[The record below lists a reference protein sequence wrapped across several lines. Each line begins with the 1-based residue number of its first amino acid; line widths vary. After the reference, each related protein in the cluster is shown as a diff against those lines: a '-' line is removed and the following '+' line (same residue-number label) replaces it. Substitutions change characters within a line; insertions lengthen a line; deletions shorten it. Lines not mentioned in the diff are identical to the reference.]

1 MNNDSL
7 NIALALPE
15 IVLLAGIC
23 AFILAELFAGG
34 RRGGSL
40 LAAQL
45 VLALPLLAMI
55 AQPVAGTQTA
65 FGGMYIADTLSTLLK
80 AAAILTVSATLLI
93 SSRYVGERHMPV
105 SEFHALAMMSLLG
118 QMVMMSAGSLLVV
131 YLGLELMSLSLYALV
146 ALRRDHAASTE
157 AAMKY
162 FILGALASGFLL
174 YGMSMIYG
182 GAGSLLH
189 EEIAVR
195 YVAGEVDRWVLVL
208 GVVFLVAGLAFKL
221 GAVPFH
227 MWVPD
232 VYHGS
237 PSAVTLLIAGAPKL
251 AAFAIAFRM
260 LAEALLGVAAD
271 WQQMLLVLAIAS
283 LAIGNIVAIAQRNL
297 KRMLAY
303 STISQVGFVL
313 MGMLA
318 GVSDG
323 DAAGAADAWGSALFY
338 IVTYVLTTIGTFG
351 VVIHLSSGR
360 LEADS
365 LDDLRGLSRRHPGLA
380 FVMLLLM
387 FSLAGIPPLVGFH
400 AKLVVLGSVLAG
412 GMIWLAVVGV
422 MLSLVAAFYY
432 LRIVKLMYFDAPPEG
447 APVVTGGVVAGFLGL
462 NGALVLILGLLPG
475 PLLSL
480 CLDAVRQALGS

>member
-1 MNNDSL
+1 
-7 NIALALPE
+7 
-15 IVLLAGIC
+15 
-23 AFILAELFAGG
+23 
-34 RRGGSL
+34 
-40 LAAQL
+40 
-45 VLALPLLAMI
+45 
-55 AQPVAGTQTA
+55 
-65 FGGMYIADTLSTLLK
+65 MYIADTLSTLLK
-80 AAAILTVSATLLI
+80 AAAILTVSATLLL
-93 SSRYVGERHMPV
+93 SSRYVDERQMPA
-105 SEFHALAMMSLLG
+105 SEFHMLALTSLLG
-118 QMVMMSAGSLLVV
+118 QMVMISAGSLLVV

-146 ALRRDHAASTE
+146 ALRRDHAPSTE

-182 GAGSLLH
+182 GAGTLLH

-195 YVAGEVDRWVLVL
+195 FVAGEVDRWVLVL

-283 LAIGNIVAIAQRNL
+283 LAIGNVIAIAQRNF
-297 KRMLAY
+297 KRKLAY

-338 IVTYVLTTIGTFG
+338 MVTYVLTTIGTFG

-360 LEADS
+360 LEAES
-365 LDDLRGLSRRHPGLA
+365 LDDLRGLSRRSPGLA
-380 FVMLLLM
+380 LVMLILM

-400 AKLVVLGSVLAG
+400 AKLVVLGTVLAA
-412 GMIWLAVVGV
+412 GMVWLAVVGV
-422 MLSLVAAFYY
+422 LLSLVAAFYY
-432 LRIVKLMYFDAPPEG
+432 LRIVKLMYFDAPPDG
-447 APVVTGGVVAGFLGL
+447 APVVVGGAVAGFLGL

-480 CLDAVRQALGS
+480 CLEAVRQALGS

>member
-1 MNNDSL
+1 MNNESL

-15 IVLLAGIC
+15 IVLLVGIC
-23 AFILAELFAGG
+23 VFILVEVFAGK

-55 AQPVAGTQTA
+55 AQPVVGTQMA

-80 AAAILTVSATLLI
+80 AAAILTVSATLLL
-93 SSRYVGERHMPV
+93 SSRYVDERQMPA
-105 SEFHALAMMSLLG
+105 SEFHMLALTSLLG
-118 QMVMMSAGSLLVV
+118 QMVMISAGSLLVV

-146 ALRRDHAASTE
+146 ALRRDHAPSTE

-182 GAGSLLH
+182 GAGTLLH

-195 YVAGEVDRWVLVL
+195 FVAGEVDRWVLVL

-260 LAEALLGVAAD
+260 PCWA
-271 WQQMLLVLAIAS
+271 
-283 LAIGNIVAIAQRNL
+283 
-297 KRMLAY
+297 
-303 STISQVGFVL
+303 
-313 MGMLA
+313 
-318 GVSDG
+318 
-323 DAAGAADAWGSALFY
+323 
-338 IVTYVLTTIGTFG
+338 
-351 VVIHLSSGR
+351 
-360 LEADS
+360 
-365 LDDLRGLSRRHPGLA
+365 
-380 FVMLLLM
+380 
-387 FSLAGIPPLVGFH
+387 
-400 AKLVVLGSVLAG
+400 
-412 GMIWLAVVGV
+412 
-422 MLSLVAAFYY
+422 
-432 LRIVKLMYFDAPPEG
+432 
-447 APVVTGGVVAGFLGL
+447 
-462 NGALVLILGLLPG
+462 
-475 PLLSL
+475 
-480 CLDAVRQALGS
+480 

>member
-1 MNNDSL
+1 
-7 NIALALPE
+7 
-15 IVLLAGIC
+15 
-23 AFILAELFAGG
+23 
-34 RRGGSL
+34 
-40 LAAQL
+40 
-45 VLALPLLAMI
+45 
-55 AQPVAGTQTA
+55 
-65 FGGMYIADTLSTLLK
+65 
-80 AAAILTVSATLLI
+80 
-93 SSRYVGERHMPV
+93 
-105 SEFHALAMMSLLG
+105 
-118 QMVMMSAGSLLVV
+118 
-131 YLGLELMSLSLYALV
+131 
-146 ALRRDHAASTE
+146 
-157 AAMKY
+157 
-162 FILGALASGFLL
+162 
-174 YGMSMIYG
+174 
-182 GAGSLLH
+182 LLH

-195 YVAGEVDRWVLVL
+195 FVAGEVDRWVLVL

-283 LAIGNIVAIAQRNL
+283 LAIGNVIAIAQRNF

-338 IVTYVLTTIGTFG
+338 MVTYVLTTIGTFG

-360 LEADS
+360 LEAES
-365 LDDLRGLSRRHPGLA
+365 LDDLRGLSRRSPGLA
-380 FVMLLLM
+380 LVMLILM

-400 AKLVVLGSVLAG
+400 AKLVVLGTVLAA
-412 GMIWLAVVGV
+412 GMVWLAVVGV
-422 MLSLVAAFYY
+422 LLSLVAAFYY
-432 LRIVKLMYFDAPPEG
+432 LRIVKLMYFDAPPDG
-447 APVVTGGVVAGFLGL
+447 APVVVGGAVAGFLGL

-480 CLDAVRQALGS
+480 CLEAVRQALGS

>member
-1 MNNDSL
+1 
-7 NIALALPE
+7 
-15 IVLLAGIC
+15 
-23 AFILAELFAGG
+23 
-34 RRGGSL
+34 
-40 LAAQL
+40 
-45 VLALPLLAMI
+45 
-55 AQPVAGTQTA
+55 
-65 FGGMYIADTLSTLLK
+65 
-80 AAAILTVSATLLI
+80 
-93 SSRYVGERHMPV
+93 
-105 SEFHALAMMSLLG
+105 
-118 QMVMMSAGSLLVV
+118 
-131 YLGLELMSLSLYALV
+131 
-146 ALRRDHAASTE
+146 
-157 AAMKY
+157 
-162 FILGALASGFLL
+162 
-174 YGMSMIYG
+174 MSMIYG
-182 GAGSLLH
+182 GAGTLLH

-195 YVAGEVDRWVLVL
+195 FVAGEVDRWVLVL

-283 LAIGNIVAIAQRNL
+283 LAIGNVIAIAQRNF

-338 IVTYVLTTIGTFG
+338 MVTYVLTTIGTFG

-360 LEADS
+360 LEAES
-365 LDDLRGLSRRHPGLA
+365 LDDLRGLSRRSPGLA
-380 FVMLLLM
+380 LVMLILM

-400 AKLVVLGSVLAG
+400 AKLVVLGTVLAA
-412 GMIWLAVVGV
+412 GMVWLAVVGV
-422 MLSLVAAFYY
+422 LLSLVAAFYY
-432 LRIVKLMYFDAPPEG
+432 LRIVKLMYFDAPPDG
-447 APVVTGGVVAGFLGL
+447 APVVVGGAVAGFLGL

-480 CLDAVRQALGS
+480 CLEAVRQALGS

>member
-1 MNNDSL
+1 MNNESF
-7 NIALALPE
+7 NIALAAPE
-15 IVLLAGIC
+15 ILLLVGVCLFLLLEVASAPNAG
-23 AFILAELFAGG
+23 
-34 RRGGSL
+34 RSL
-40 LAAQL
+40 VRAQL
-45 VLALPLLAMI
+45 VLALPVLGLLA
-55 AQPVAGTQTA
+55 QPIEGTQTA
-65 FGGMYIADTLSTLLK
+65 WGGMYVADGLSFLLK
-80 AAAILTVSATLLI
+80 LLAILVVSATLFL
-93 SSRYVGERHMPV
+93 STRYVADRRMPV
-105 SEFHALAMMSLLG
+105 SEFHALALLSLLG
-118 QMVMMSAGSLLVV
+118 QMVMISAGNLLVV

-146 ALRRDHAASTE
+146 ALRRDHAVSTE

-162 FILGALASGFLL
+162 FVLGALASGFLL

-182 GAGSLLH
+182 GAGTLAHDES
-189 EEIAVR
+189 AMR
-195 YVAGEVDRWVLVL
+195 FAAGEVDRGVFVL
-208 GVVFLVAGLAFKL
+208 GVVFLVAGLASKL

-271 WQQMLLVLAIAS
+271 WQQMLMVLAIAS
-283 LAIGNIVAIAQRNL
+283 LAVGNIVAIAQRNF

-318 GVSDG
+318 GVVDG
-323 DAAGAADAWGSALFY
+323 DAAGAADAWGSSLFY
-338 IVTYVLTTIGTFG
+338 IVTYVLTTVGTFG
-351 VVIHLSSGR
+351 VVIYLSSGQ

-365 LDDLRGLSRRHPGLA
+365 LDDLRGLARRSPGLA
-380 FVMLLLM
+380 LVMLLLM

-400 AKLVVLGSVLAG
+400 AKLVVLGSVLAA
-412 GMIWLAVVGV
+412 GMVWLAVVGV

-432 LRIVKLMYFDAPPEG
+432 LRVVKLMYFDAPPERFVEHRGGLVPVLLGING
-447 APVVTGGVVAGFLGL
+447 AVVLGL
-462 NGALVLILGLLPG
+462 GLMPG
-475 PLLSL
+475 PLLVA
-480 CLDAVRQALGS
+480 CLEAVRQALGS

>member
-1 MNNDSL
+1 MNNESL

-15 IVLLAGIC
+15 IVLLVGIC
-23 AFILAELFAGG
+23 VFILVEVFAGK

-55 AQPVAGTQTA
+55 AQPVVGTQMA

-80 AAAILTVSATLLI
+80 AAAILTVSATLLL
-93 SSRYVGERHMPV
+93 SSRYVDERQMPA
-105 SEFHALAMMSLLG
+105 SEFHMLALTSLLG
-118 QMVMMSAGSLLVV
+118 QMVMISAGSLLVV

-146 ALRRDHAASTE
+146 ALRRDHAPSTE

-182 GAGSLLH
+182 GAGTLLH

-195 YVAGEVDRWVLVL
+195 FVAGEVDRWVLVL

-283 LAIGNIVAIAQRNL
+283 LAIGNVIAIAQRNF

-338 IVTYVLTTIGTFG
+338 MVTYVLTTIGTFG

-360 LEADS
+360 LEAES
-365 LDDLRGLSRRHPGLA
+365 LDDLRGLSRRSPGLA
-380 FVMLLLM
+380 LVMLILM

-400 AKLVVLGSVLAG
+400 AKLVVLGTVLAA
-412 GMIWLAVVGV
+412 GMVWLAVVGV
-422 MLSLVAAFYY
+422 LLSLVAAFYY
-432 LRIVKLMYFDAPPEG
+432 LRIVKLMYFDAPPDG
-447 APVVTGGVVAGFLGL
+447 APVVVGGAVAGFLGL

-480 CLDAVRQALGS
+480 CLEAVRQALGS